1 MPVELRLFG
10 NPVGGV
16 RRARSMLDR
25 VIATQQ
31 EDGEL
36 AEAMGDLWA
45 GAQRR
50 MTRPELEGYTLAL
63 QQRANDVHTINAGFD
78 GFSVQ
83 QKRLMEAATTPQ
95 DRAQLEGLDTQAKVA
110 RSYMLSNNPE
120 LQKLGREL
128 SASLFTE
135 QRNFATTNEA
145 QERAGVAALG
155 AQRWD
160 RFKSTYDDLYRESTD
175 FLDIQRAYGVL
186 RSSYAGEGEPGNAAD
201 IAAINS
207 LQRMID
213 PGVSVRE
220 GDVSL
225 LQNLAGVPDWLIT
238 AANRV
243 AKGGGRF
250 TPQERA
256 ELVRV
261 GDKIMAAANE
271 KQTGTNA
278 RFRAVGEVGELP
290 PAYLDRLSI
299 PISDTG
305 AGATGL
311 NFGKPALEA
320 GAAARDG
327 RGGAIDLQT
336 DSTARM
342 VGESVQSGA
351 ATAAGQALDFLGGLT
366 GLGGGAR
373 ATDEYAPPKAPP
385 PPPEYARDGT
395 LRGVYV
401 PPFLRSRGGK

>member
-1 MPVELRLFG
+1 MPIEVRLFG
-10 NPVGGV
+10 NPIGGV
-16 RRARSMLDR
+16 RRARSMLDK
-25 VIATQQ
+25 VIEEQQ
-31 EDGEL
+31 QDASLG
-36 AEAMGDLWA
+36 EAMGSLWA

-63 QQRANDVHTINAGFD
+63 QQRANDVHSINAGFD

-83 QKRLMEAATTPQ
+83 QKRLHEAAFSPE
-95 DRAQLEGLDTQAKVA
+95 DRAQLEGLDEQAKVA
-110 RSYMLSNNPE
+110 RTYMLSNNPE
-120 LQKLGREL
+120 LQKLGREMT
-128 SASLFTE
+128 SSLFTE

-145 QERAGVAALG
+145 QERAGAAALG
-155 AQRWD
+155 TQRWE

-186 RSSYAGEGEPGNAAD
+186 RSSYTGDGEPGNAAD

-261 GDKIMAAANE
+261 GDRIMYAANE
-271 KQTGTNA
+271 KQSVTNG
-278 RFRAVGEVGELP
+278 RFHAVGVAAELP
-290 PAYLDRLSI
+290 DAYLQRLSI
-299 PISDTG
+299 PVTDTG
-305 AGATGL
+305 TGVTGL
-311 NFGKPALEA
+311 NFGKPQLELSPPSA
-320 GAAARDG
+320 S
-327 RGGAIDLQT
+327 GGAPVDLQT

-351 ATAAGQALDFLGGLT
+351 AAAAGQALEFLGGLT

-385 PPPEYARDGT
+385 PPPEYSRDGT